1 MLFQVDS
8 SLIDRIRRLATCFRI
23 ELFFLL
29 SSSTAEFFLSI
40 TVKEITSTK
49 ISEENKEKCQEKRG
63 KQKNSKIQISN
74 TLQDRP
80 NI

>member
-29 SSSTAEFFLSI
+29 SSSTAELFLSI
-40 TVKEITSTK
+40 TVKEITISLTK
-49 ISEENKEKCQEKRG
+49 ISEENKEKCQVKRG
-63 KQKNSKIQISN
+63 KQKK
-74 TLQDRP
+74 L
-80 NI
+80 